1 MTFFR
6 RYVSLL
12 NCQVNQMYFYA
23 FFSQWCIN
31 ITAQLLSVSNYIAV
45 DKIIIGPFGPIV
57 SYQSL
62 GHVGG
67 CLTNIHHFDYS
78 PLFLLSEHAVTAA
91 LFSVAALL
99 CLFSLYVLLTKACF
113 QSATHC
119 VFLLHWLL
127 YYCHCYSFLFATLQ
141 NYKLSACTNNTRH

>member
-1 MTFFR
+1 
-6 RYVSLL
+6 
-12 NCQVNQMYFYA
+12 MYFYA

-78 PLFLLSEHAVTAA
+78 PQLSSQLLPFYASFPSMSYSLKLV
-91 LFSVAALL
+91 
-99 CLFSLYVLLTKACF
+99 FSL
-113 QSATHC
+113 
-119 VFLLHWLL
+119 LHTAFS
-127 YYCHCYSFLFATLQ
+127 SFTGYFIIVIVTLFCLPHFRI
-141 NYKLSACTNNTRH
+141 TN